1 MLAHLIAKLTS
12 RSYQYIGVAL
22 LIGTKIYLG
31 MAGMSNMSAKSNNN
45 DSMNFIISSAKI
57 WFLKQ
62 ADIDK
67 TRASLYPNQFK
78 AAQL

>member
-31 MAGMSNMSAKSNNN
+31 MAWMSNMSAKRNNN

-67 TRASLYPNQFK
+67 TRASLYYNQFK